1 MEAYN
6 YARMPLYNYASMQ
19 KWIKSKSKKGLFLM
33 LDLESDE
40 MTTLWLNDSF
50 TFAFYLILNL
60 LSNKMTKW
68 KLF

>member
-33 LDLESDE
+33 LDL
-40 MTTLWLNDSF
+40 LND
-50 TFAFYLILNL
+50 
-60 LSNKMTKW
+60 KMTAF
-68 KLF
+68 LANDILTLTFYSYLHTRIVV

>member
-40 MTTLWLNDSF
+40 MR
-50 TFAFYLILNL
+50 A
-60 LSNKMTKW
+60 
-68 KLF
+68 